1 MSKARL
7 FSPKPDNTESGGVT
21 VKSIPIPYVPVQVT
35 PKDLYPNHMLL
46 TDEEIVRV
54 KLANIEEGRHSK
66 KSLDLNYG
74 IVKVGGEHYAI
85 YTGGEKALGF
95 GQFGRVKLAQKLE
108 GEDEGAWYALKVQ
121 QITAESGLHQALTE
135 HEILIELKQSPRT
148 PTPPRKP
155 SSKGSPAALRRSPSR
170 GKDQYEMVINL
181 AKGATLNKLMDK
193 EGEWIDKLQTEGK
206 DEQPLI
212 SPVLRLQMAIDIIK
226 EVESLIQEKHSLH
239 RDLKVQ
245 NIVYD
250 LVHQVASLIDFG
262 SAKAIDTKSNC
273 EANDLPGTTN
283 YLAPELRTEA
293 LKAQR
298 DGNEPHYIYNEKTE
312 VYALGIVIAELFSL
326 YDYEALP
333 LVPSAKDP
341 NKKIVNLPAMGNLN
355 FIFKELD
362 DNALFRFNII
372 LKYDDEGNPFSTPQ
386 QRADIN
392 DLVTLLDLLHKM
404 TAPEPGKRCSLRD
417 AITALERIRN
427 DYRACHKTE
436 KISVGALNVDEY
448 IKSDETNKGKLIEA
462 LQDYDEVWFIDTN
475 TKQDLADYI
484 KLKNEL
490 EKKGFVVGDQVFAGT
505 DKDAMMKKL
514 EKHLE
519 SRKISSVSQLITEEE
534 KQVKIY
540 SPRQAAGP

>member
-7 FSPKPDNTESGGVT
+7 FSPKPDNTEDGGVT
-21 VKSIPIPYVPVQVT
+21 VKSIHVPYVPVQVT

-46 TDEEIVRV
+46 TDDEIARV
-54 KLANIEEGRHSK
+54 KSANIEEGRHSK
-66 KSLDLNYG
+66 KSLELNYG
-74 IVKVGGEHYAI
+74 IVKVGGAHYAI
-85 YTGGEKALGF
+85 YTGGEKVLGS

-108 GEDEGAWYALKVQ
+108 GEDKGAWYALKVQ
-121 QITAESGLHQALTE
+121 QIIAESGLHQALTE

-148 PTPPRKP
+148 PIPPRKL
-155 SSKGSPAALRRSPSR
+155 SSKGSPTALRRSTSK
-170 GKDQYEMVINL
+170 GENQYEMVINL

-226 EVESLIQEKHSLH
+226 EVESLIQEKRSLH

-262 SAKAIDTKSNC
+262 SAKSIDAEGNC
-273 EANDLPGTTN
+273 EANDLPGTTH
-283 YLAPELRTEA
+283 YFAPELRREA
-293 LKAQR
+293 LK
-298 DGNEPHYIYNEKTE
+298 DEPRYIYNEKTE

-341 NKKIVNLPAMGNLN
+341 NKKIVNLQAMENLN

-362 DNALFRFNII
+362 DNALLRFNII
-372 LKYDDEGNPFSTPQ
+372 LKYDDEDNPLLTTQ
-386 QRADIN
+386 QNIDIN
-392 DLVTLLDLLHKM
+392 NLGALLDLLHKM

-417 AITALERIRN
+417 AITELERIRN

-448 IKSDETNKGKLIEA
+448 IQSDETNKGKLIEA
-462 LQDYDEVWFIDTN
+462 LQDYDEVWFIDTS
-475 TKQDLADYI
+475 TKHDLADYI

-490 EKKGFVVGDQVFAGT
+490 EKKDFVVGDQVFAGT

-534 KQVKIY
+534 KQVKLH
-540 SPRQAAGP
+540 SKL